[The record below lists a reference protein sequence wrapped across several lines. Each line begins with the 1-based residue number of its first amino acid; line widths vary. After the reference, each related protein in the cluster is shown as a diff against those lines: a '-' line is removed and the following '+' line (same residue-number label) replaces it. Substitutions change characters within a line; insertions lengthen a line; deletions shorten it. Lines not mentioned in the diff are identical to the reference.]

1 MRRLR
6 GSFLASGIKG
16 EIGGSVVRIIVIRH
30 EKVDMTWDR
39 KYNSAAY
46 DLACEQYDRCPI
58 AFPDKKYAKIAGAGK
73 IYVSGLSRTYET
85 ACRLFEETDFVETAL
100 LNEVPLRSFKDTKRS
115 YPLWVWNFIGRFQWF
130 LGRSRQS
137 ESREKTRI
145 RVREMIR
152 SLETRQED
160 CYLVTHGFYMRVLI
174 SELRRCGYRIR
185 REKIFRSFGISN
197 LDRVVAVK

>member
-1 MRRLR
+1 MT
-6 GSFLASGIKG
+6 
-16 EIGGSVVRIIVIRH
+16 IIVIRH
-30 EKVDMTWDR
+30 EKVDMTWDK

-46 DLACEQYDRCPI
+46 DLACEHYERCPI
-58 AFPDKKYAKIAGAGK
+58 VSPDKKYIKIAGAMK
-73 IYVSGLSRTYET
+73 VYISGLSRTYET
-85 ACRLFEETDFVETAL
+85 ACRLFDGTDFVETPM
-100 LNEVPLRSFKDTKRS
+100 LNEVPLRSFKDTERS

-130 LGRSRQS
+130 LGKSKQL

-145 RVREMIR
+145 RARKIIR
-152 SLETRQED
+152 LLEKRQED

-174 SELRRCGYRIR
+174 CELRRCGYRIR